1 MEVDIVDTVLPFQL
15 EQYIF
20 LLFSSISSF
29 YNYSTVDLTDDEKVK
44 DLLKYPKP
52 QAHCLEDQLDSGF
65 SEETIGILAVS

>member
-20 LLFSSISSF
+20 LLFSSISSS
-29 YNYSTVDLTDDEKVK
+29 YNYSTVDLTDEKVK

-65 SEETIGILAVS
+65 SEETIGILSVS